1 MNGNERGFLL
11 LTSQLGDP
19 DRKVLTVPQFRTLAK
34 RISSME
40 KPKESRELTR
50 EDLMAL
56 GYDIK
61 GADRIVELLAE
72 EFRLDWYLNR
82 GYREGCTP
90 ITRASN
96 QYPPAVRKRL
106 GLDAPGCLWAKGNL
120 SLLDTQM
127 VSLVGSRDLKESN
140 HAFAEAV
147 GREVARQGFTLVSGN
162 ARGADKT
169 AQEACLRNGG
179 RVISVVADELV
190 KFPHDKDILY
200 LSEDSFDLPFSTQRA
215 ISRNRVIHALGYIT
229 LVAQCGLNTG
239 GTWDGTV
246 KNLRYNWSRVFCYAD
261 GSPAAKELE
270 QLGATLISLEQ
281 LTDLSALQSDIQSFI

>member
-34 RISSME
+34 RMSSME
-40 KPKESRELTR
+40 KPKESRELKR
-50 EDLMAL
+50 EDIIAL
-56 GYDIK
+56 GYDSQ

-72 EFRLDWYLNR
+72 DFRLDWYLNR
-82 GYREGCTP
+82 GYRAGCTP
-90 ITRASN
+90 ITRASE

-127 VSLVGSRDLKESN
+127 VSLVGSRELQESN
-140 HAFAEAV
+140 YAFAEAV
-147 GREVARQGFTLVSGN
+147 GREVARQGYTLVSGN

-179 RVISVVADELV
+179 RVISVVADELE
-190 KFPHDKDILY
+190 KFPYDKNILY
-200 LSEDSFDLPFSTQRA
+200 LSEDSFDLPFSPQRA

-229 LVAQCGLNTG
+229 LVAQCSLNTG

-246 KNLRYNWSRVFCYAD
+246 KNLRYNWSSVFCYAD
-261 GSPAAKELE
+261 GSPAAMELE
-270 QLGATLISLEQ
+270 QLGATLILPEQ
-281 LTDLSALQSDIQSFI
+281 LADLSALQGNIQSLL